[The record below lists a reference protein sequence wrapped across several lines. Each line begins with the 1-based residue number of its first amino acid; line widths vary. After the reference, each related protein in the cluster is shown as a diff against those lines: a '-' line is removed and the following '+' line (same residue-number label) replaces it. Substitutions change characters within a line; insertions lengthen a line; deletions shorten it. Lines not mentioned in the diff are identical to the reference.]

1 MMTLFNWIFFKSNLC
16 LLQYPSKCLTQI
28 HHPWLLVL
36 VLVPLLLRGSVS
48 KALSAT
54 PESNASSKST
64 TQLSLGS
71 NNDFQAWYEELRI
84 SPDGFVASDFD
95 PQKLTERL
103 TYTALQ
109 RAHPLTKENSESEEK
124 NKKHTKKKE
133 EVPDLEAEWWNPRCF
148 WICPHHLWCLIP
160 IPSLGISFWRCHT
173 QACLLFPLMQN
184 THWNSYQGCHH
195 CQNTRGQ

>member
-1 MMTLFNWIFFKSNLC
+1 MRMQQQNLLTTTTPTTRSPLFSLMTLFNKILFKSNLR
-16 LLQYPSKCLTQI
+16 LLQYPSNRLTQI

-36 VLVPLLLRGSVS
+36 VLVLLLLRGSVS
-48 KALSAT
+48 NALSAI

-103 TYTALQ
+103 THTALQ

-124 NKKHTKKKE
+124 NKKHTKKK
-133 EVPDLEAEWWNPRCF
+133 D
-148 WICPHHLWCLIP
+148 
-160 IPSLGISFWRCHT
+160 
-173 QACLLFPLMQN
+173 
-184 THWNSYQGCHH
+184 
-195 CQNTRGQ
+195 